1 MVYIMKNGEFSV
13 IFLNKLYNVECLFL
27 FLCLVFIHFFV
38 YLFFYRIWPN
48 LVRCDTKQKLSWR
61 DSFTS
66 SVQLK
71 IT

>member
-27 FLCLVFIHFFV
+27 FVWFSFIF
-38 YLFFYRIWPN
+38 LFIYF
-48 LVRCDTKQKLSWR
+48 LSDMAQSCAVRYKTEVELAR
-61 DSFTS
+61 FFTS

>member
-38 YLFFYRIWPN
+38 FCFLSDMAQSCA
-48 LVRCDTKQKLSWR
+48 VRYKTEVELAR
-61 DSFTS
+61 FFTS

>member
-27 FLCLVFIHFFV
+27 FLCLVFIHFF
-38 YLFFYRIWPN
+38 FFFCF
-48 LVRCDTKQKLSWR
+48 LSDMAQSCAVRYKTEVELAR
-61 DSFTS
+61 FFTS

>member
-13 IFLNKLYNVECLFL
+13 IFLNKLYNVECLF
-27 FLCLVFIHFFV
+27 FSFFV
-38 YLFFYRIWPN
+38 WFSFIFFCFCF
-48 LVRCDTKQKLSWR
+48 LSDMAQSCAVRYKTEVELAR
-61 DSFTS
+61 FFTS